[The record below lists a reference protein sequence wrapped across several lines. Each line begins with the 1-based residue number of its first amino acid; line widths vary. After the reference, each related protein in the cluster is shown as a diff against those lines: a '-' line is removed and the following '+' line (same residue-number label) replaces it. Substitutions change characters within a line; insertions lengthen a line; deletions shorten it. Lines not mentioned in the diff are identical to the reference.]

1 MKSNLRNKKKT
12 PLLIKTGAF
21 FLADIFY
28 LSLSAA
34 SKQTKIAI
42 KAAFYSV
49 REKTIIA
56 ESISTVMTKAIAAFN
71 TG

>member
-1 MKSNLRNKKKT
+1 MMKSNLRNKKNASVNKNR
-12 PLLIKTGAF
+12 GV